1 MTGRL
6 LHREPASTPDGER
19 ETFIIGGRSVPA
31 AAAVDVLLPEDPP
44 EACPDCTGP
53 LDYAP
58 AGNVPG
64 CYQCADCGS
73 LYGPAHDWTATCE
86 RCGEAALP
94 VGDELRCTACGAV
107 RTASGDPLPARSERA
122 ERGPVPAAAHA
133 PRPRKGDPKCPT

>member
-19 ETFIIGGRSVPA
+19 ETFIIGGRSEPA
-31 AAAVDVLLPEDPP
+31 TAAVDVRLPDMPNT
-44 EACPDCTGP
+44 CPDCTGP

-73 LYGPAHDWTATCE
+73 LFGPAHDWTATCE

-107 RTASGDPLPARSERA
+107 RTVSGDPLPDRWERS
-122 ERGPVPAAAHA
+122 A
-133 PRPRKGDPKCPT
+133 PEATP